1 MSRGY
6 IGNKKRLENYGRLF
20 QYLNIYLYI
29 YTIFQ
34 IIFEILISNQIVL
47 VAPVVITSFKRISLF
62 SYWLSLPKWIIGIVA
77 ILYVRIWQLWIVSVN
92 SALNLRWIMR
102 CDVWILSIIGGGAI
116 YMSVAIILASS
127 PCTEITCVILNTN

>member
-62 SYWLSLPKWIIGIVA
+62 SY
-77 ILYVRIWQLWIVSVN
+77 
-92 SALNLRWIMR
+92 
-102 CDVWILSIIGGGAI
+102 
-116 YMSVAIILASS
+116 
-127 PCTEITCVILNTN
+127 